1 MMPRFAPGGARG
13 PVLVL
18 YLLVQVVMLLHPA
31 GPAIAAEEGQK
42 TEIEAD
48 RLETNSADRYAEF
61 IGNVKATQGNHQ
73 LTSDKLRIYYE
84 GDVGSFSQTS
94 PAPDEDLQIRK
105 IVAYGNVHIVSDEYT
120 VDTSRAEYEV
130 ATRIMTLTGDNS
142 KVTQGKNTL
151 VGSKITVYQAE
162 GRVQVDGESGKRV
175 KVIFFPEGNEADFLK
190 GPGQKAAP

>member
-1 MMPRFAPGGARG
+1 MNNRLSVYGLGAMA
-13 PVLVL
+13 LVL
-18 YLLVQVVMLLHPA
+18 FVLYGAAVSLTAEPVY
-31 GPAIAAEEGQK
+31 AEEASQK

-48 RLETNSADRYAEF
+48 RLETNSAAKYAEF
-61 IGNVKATQGNHQ
+61 IGNVKASQGQHR
-73 LTSDKLRIYYE
+73 LSSDKLRIYYKGNVNSLSQGGPPG
-84 GDVGSFSQTS
+84 GD
-94 PAPDEDLQIRK
+94 DLEIKK

-130 ATRIMTLTGDNS
+130 DTQIMTLTGANS

-151 VGSKITVYQAE
+151 IGSKITLYQAE

-190 GPGQKAAP
+190 GPKQPPRQ